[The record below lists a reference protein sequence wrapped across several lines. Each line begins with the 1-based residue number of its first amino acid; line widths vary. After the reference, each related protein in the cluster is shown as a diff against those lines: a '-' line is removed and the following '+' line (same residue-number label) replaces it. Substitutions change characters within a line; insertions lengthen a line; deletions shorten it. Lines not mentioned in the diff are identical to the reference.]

1 MKKKKIKIHRV
12 KKRTNVSDFK
22 NEKSEWLGWKNRRS
36 NAKSQSAATRFIEFH
51 WPNTF
56 NLRTSVFDEEQ
67 RDPWHSR
74 CGARCIHR
82 PFLFE
87 TRAGANDSTC
97 SYTSLPR
104 EDECSSKYSLDS
116 SLRATNNVHL
126 YVYKMCIK
134 AWVKEFSIILQMGS
148 LYEVESITR
157 GMIKYVII
165 MLKRIYAIKN
175 ERIFAL
181 PYVSSVD
188 KRREWS
194 DVITYEKSLKL
205 LGRIRSL

>member
-1 MKKKKIKIHRV
+1 M
-12 KKRTNVSDFK
+12 
-22 NEKSEWLGWKNRRS
+22 GWKNRRS

-126 YVYKMCIK
+126 YVYKVCIK

-165 MLKRIYAIKN
+165 MLKRIYPIKN

-188 KRREWS
+188 KRRELS
-194 DVITYEKSLKL
+194 DVITYAEKSLKL